1 MTLYRQS
8 SVGDWGSVFC
18 RVATDLQVMR
28 EAHGL
33 GLGSRAGSVCG
44 PRISRVGDRQK
55 SGFAKLP
62 QQKRKDVDNALPGLC
77 SRAPL
82 AVTSLIFQA

>member
-1 MTLYRQS
+1 MTLSRQS
-8 SVGDWGSVFC
+8 WVGDWDSVFC

-28 EAHGL
+28 EARDSGL
-33 GLGSRAGSVCG
+33 GCRAGSVCG

-55 SGFAKLP
+55 SGFAELP
-62 QQKRKDVDNALPGLC
+62 QQKRKDVDNALPGLF

-82 AVTSLIFQA
+82 AVSSLIFQA